1 MDWLKEVR
9 TKVMDLKWQ
18 EIEDIPV
25 VKVPKELDITISD
38 RFKSCVVEELL
49 KKKKSKIV
57 LDFSSCEYI
66 DSSGL
71 GVVIS
76 IYKRSMM
83 EGGTTILAG
92 LNEDVKRVL
101 SITGLNRVLKVKD
114 TVEEAVEEAKS

>member
-1 MDWLKEVR
+1 
-9 TKVMDLKWQ
+9 MDLKWQ

>member
-9 TKVMDLKWQ
+9 RKVMDLKWQ

>member
-1 MDWLKEVR
+1 
-9 TKVMDLKWQ
+9 MDLEWQ
-18 EIEDIPV
+18 EIEDIAV

-49 KKKKSKIV
+49 EERKSKIV

-76 IYKRSMM
+76 IYKRSIMG
-83 EGGTTILAG
+83 GGTTILAG
-92 LNEDVKRVL
+92 LNKEVKRVL
-101 SITGLNRVLKVKD
+101 SITGLDRVLKAKD